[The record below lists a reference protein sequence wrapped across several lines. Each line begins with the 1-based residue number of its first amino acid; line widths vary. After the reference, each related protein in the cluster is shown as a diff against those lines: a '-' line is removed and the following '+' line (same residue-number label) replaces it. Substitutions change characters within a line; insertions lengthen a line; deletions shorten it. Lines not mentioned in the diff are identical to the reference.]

1 MNNNDIQKGQSVD
14 KMKKMPPQNLGGK
27 DRTPG
32 RPDES
37 LEDGQDLKT
46 RHASEDIIA
55 DDEAD
60 EEAACGSCDSKTK
73 Q

>member
-1 MNNNDIQKGQSVD
+1 MNNNDIQKGQSAD
-14 KMKKMPPQNLGGK
+14 NMKKVPPQNLGGK
-27 DRTPG
+27 DRVAG
-32 RPDES
+32 RPDQE

-60 EEAACGSCDSKTK
+60 EEAACGSCGPKTK